1 MGLVLSELYGTT
13 CPYCVLKIDGMT
25 QRTRCVQGSAVN
37 PHWVEE
43 TITFDVTLVQWAK
56 SSLHIQVCVCSLY
69 LCYTYAFALYCMLA
83 RIYILARSTDARQ
96 LQAQLLV
103 QVLSTANCKR
113 QLQNFC

>member
-56 SSLHIQVCVCSLY
+56 SSLHIQVCVCS
-69 LCYTYAFALYCMLA
+69 
-83 RIYILARSTDARQ
+83 IW
-96 LQAQLLV
+96 
-103 QVLSTANCKR
+103 
-113 QLQNFC
+113 